1 MASSMPPGAHVQYI
15 RVCQN
20 PALSYLSPS
29 PFLHP
34 HSFHP
39 AQSLHSLSVCLLLL
53 CRYIYPQV
61 LAVEASLA
69 ACSAA
74 TSGQRSL
81 LLIPTA
87 SGQFSLPTAFCFAN
101 TELTGVGPSGSR
113 DPSRSSLSVSLFLFS
128 SPFSM
133 LCILVWTA
141 PAGVYISRYSSRRQA
156 PRLRTLPLLFL
167 QFKPNVATY
176 SQAIPRLH

>member
-101 TELTGVGPSGSR
+101 TELTGTMPFYSSSQGTSFSV
-113 DPSRSSLSVSLFLFS
+113 PSRFSAWCTCCGKPVAKSSHF
-128 SPFSM
+128 
-133 LCILVWTA
+133 
-141 PAGVYISRYSSRRQA
+141 RR
-156 PRLRTLPLLFL
+156 
-167 QFKPNVATY
+167 
-176 SQAIPRLH
+176 

>member
-87 SGQFSLPTAFCFAN
+87 SGQFSLPTAFCL
-101 TELTGVGPSGSR
+101 LTRSLRVLVLVGH
-113 DPSRSSLSVSLFLFS
+113 V
-128 SPFSM
+128 
-133 LCILVWTA
+133 
-141 PAGVYISRYSSRRQA
+141 
-156 PRLRTLPLLFL
+156 TLPALPFPLACSFSLLLSPCFV
-167 QFKPNVATY
+167 F
-176 SQAIPRLH
+176 